1 MGQALAAIFHWLGAL
16 LHLGHPAAGC
26 VPATPPPLPPAALIA
41 HAEQASGGYAV
52 QMVTLCRDGKRVLEV
67 SSVGRSGLAVVDL
80 RRGDNTLL
88 DLRWDGWW
96 QRLLHHAELRA
107 ATAAERPRL
116 DLVQALQRIDD
127 PPHLRAAR
135 LQYIDGRPCWVF
147 EVGAGGDLAHMVV
160 DGNSGRVRNG
170 AG

>member
-1 MGQALAAIFHWLGAL
+1 MGQALAAILHWLGSV
-16 LHLGHPAAGC
+16 LHLSHPAAAC
-26 VPATPPPLPPAALIA
+26 MPATAPPLPAAALIA

-52 QMVTLCRDGKRVLEV
+52 QLVTRCRSGERVLEV

-96 QRLLHHAELRA
+96 QRLLQHAELRA
-107 ATAAERPRL
+107 AAVAERPRL

-127 PPHLRAAR
+127 PPHLRTAR

-147 EVGAGGDLAHMVV
+147 EVRAGGNLAHMIV
-160 DGNSGRVRNG
+160 DGNSGRVRKDG
-170 AG
+170 A

>member
-1 MGQALAAIFHWLGAL
+1 MGQVLATLFHWLGSL
-16 LHLGHPAAGC
+16 LQLGHPAAACMPG
-26 VPATPPPLPPAALIA
+26 PLPPLSPAALIA

-52 QMVTLCRDGKRVLEV
+52 QMVTRCRSGERVLEV

-96 QRLLHHAELRA
+96 QRLLHRTDLRA
-107 ATAAERPRL
+107 VAVAERPRL

-127 PPHLRAAR
+127 PLHLRTAR

-147 EVGAGGDLAHMVV
+147 VVRTGGSLAHMVV
-160 DGNSGRVRNG
+160 DGNSGRVRKDG
-170 AG
+170 A

>member
-1 MGQALAAIFHWLGAL
+1 MGHALAAIFHWLGAL

-26 VPATPPPLPPAALIA
+26 VPATVPPLPPAALIA

-52 QMVTLCRDGKRVLEV
+52 EMITRCRSGERVLEV

-96 QRLLHHAELRA
+96 QRLQHHAELRA
-107 ATAAERPRL
+107 AAAAERPRL
-116 DLVQALQRIDD
+116 DLVQALQRVDD
-127 PPHLRAAR
+127 PLHLRAAR
-135 LQYIDGRPCWVF
+135 LQYIDGRPFWVF
-147 EVGAGGDLAHMVV
+147 EVRAGNNLAHMIV
-160 DGNSGRVRNG
+160 DGNSGRVRKGG
-170 AG
+170 A